1 MVGFIIKPFKTNL
14 SLSDVRV
21 DNQSV
26 LESDGDTSSE
36 SNQFQFALVLLVT
49 SVLVQTKCMICLL
62 ILAPVLIVVIAQRKQ
77 LQWKHTCIKIRGHP
91 LLPLYLLP
99 YYNNDKHDTMW
110 HSNRVSTAV
119 SSGRTFKFR
128 NFFRYATMYYN
139 LFLMGIFFFKFFDRK
154 HAILDQF

>member
-49 SVLVQTKCMICLL
+49 SVLV
-62 ILAPVLIVVIAQRKQ
+62 
-77 LQWKHTCIKIRGHP
+77 
-91 LLPLYLLP
+91 
-99 YYNNDKHDTMW
+99 
-110 HSNRVSTAV
+110 
-119 SSGRTFKFR
+119 
-128 NFFRYATMYYN
+128 
-139 LFLMGIFFFKFFDRK
+139 
-154 HAILDQF
+154 